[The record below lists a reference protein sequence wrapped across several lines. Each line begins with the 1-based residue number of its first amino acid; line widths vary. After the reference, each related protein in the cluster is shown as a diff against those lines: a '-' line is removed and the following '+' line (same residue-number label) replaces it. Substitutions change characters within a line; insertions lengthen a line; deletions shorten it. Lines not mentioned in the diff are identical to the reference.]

1 MRRPHRPRRAGAR
14 HQLRPSPVPRQSGG
28 FAIDTL
34 ILLALFV
41 AILVSVVV
49 IVGRLLLRRK
59 EAREEWEAA
68 GRPEAPPRTPEDQA
82 RDKKTAIIWGCLVL
96 AVPVVLV
103 LLYSVTR

>member
-1 MRRPHRPRRAGAR
+1 MLSPAPP
-14 HQLRPSPVPRQSGG
+14 LVCPSPIPRQTGG
-28 FAIDTL
+28 IAIDTL

-68 GRPEAPPRTPEDQA
+68 GRPEAPPRTPEDQE
-82 RDKKTAIIWGCLVL
+82 RDRKTAIIWGCLVL